1 MSLRRLARVGIAVA
15 ASFAALRSTDARACM
30 PAPPPNHFVR
40 VADEAA
46 LITYDEATKTEHFV
60 RRASFETDTTDFGFV
75 VPVPSRPTL
84 SEADPSVFQRLEE
97 LTRPP
102 IVYSHR
108 ISGVDPTPLLLM
120 TFAMRSAVVSA
131 PAPVTVLDQLTV
143 AGYDAAI
150 LEATSPSALSE
161 WLSSHGYA
169 SSPETAE
176 WVAPYVE
183 KKWLFVALR
192 IAPKGPAPAPSAPR
206 RVGSGL
212 VDIAFRTE
220 APFYPYREPAS
231 ARAGTAGT
239 TRSLAVYYIG
249 GERVK
254 GTLGASATWAGATT
268 FAKRLDADFSGAP
281 TPTKGRVLTAFV
293 DRASPRPGTDEVYF
307 HRADTS
313 ADLVPPPMEIVI
325 GDKVP
330 VPIDVV
336 LVVGGGLAL
345 VARTIRKRRD
355 RGR

>member
-1 MSLRRLARVGIAVA
+1 M
-15 ASFAALRSTDARACM
+15 RSSDARACM

-40 VADEAA
+40 VADETA
-46 LITYDEATKTEHFV
+46 LITYDEGTKIEHFV

-75 VPVPSRPTL
+75 VPVPSKPTL
-84 SEADPSVFQRLEE
+84 TEADPAVFQRLEE

-102 IVYSHR
+102 IVYSHKL
-108 ISGVDPTPLLLM
+108 SGIDPTPLLLM

-143 AGYDAAI
+143 AGYDAVV

-169 SSPETAE
+169 SSPETVE

-192 IAPKGPAPAPSAPR
+192 IAPKDAAPSATPR

-212 VDIAFRTE
+212 VDIAFRTD

-231 ARAGTAGT
+231 ARAAKTGTPRT
-239 TRSLAVYYIG
+239 LAVYYIG

-254 GTLGASATWAGATT
+254 GTLGPSASWAGATT
-268 FAKRLDADFSGAP
+268 FSKRLGADVQGAP
-281 TPTKGRVLTAFV
+281 TPTNGRVLTAFV

-307 HRADTS
+307 HRADTN
-313 ADLVPPPMEIVI
+313 AELVPAPMEIVM

-336 LVVGGGLAL
+336 LVLGGGLAL
-345 VARTIRKRRD
+345 VARVVRKRRE
-355 RGR
+355 GR